1 MKTPKQKWL
10 IVYNA
15 AKIPSE
21 MIGIRVFGDA
31 KVNWYSCMPGVLGLI
46 YFYTVFYALWFYYQ
60 RNEVLRGLQATC
72 TFGMV
77 TSVSIQSILI

>member
-1 MKTPKQKWL
+1 MKSPKQKWL

-31 KVNWYSCMPGVLGLI
+31 RVNWYSYMPGAMGLTALYSI
-46 YFYTVFYALWFYYQ
+46 TNKEERIKLYTFHHYRRYSH
-60 RNEVLRGLQATC
+60 RNCEHH
-72 TFGMV
+72 
-77 TSVSIQSILI
+77 SP